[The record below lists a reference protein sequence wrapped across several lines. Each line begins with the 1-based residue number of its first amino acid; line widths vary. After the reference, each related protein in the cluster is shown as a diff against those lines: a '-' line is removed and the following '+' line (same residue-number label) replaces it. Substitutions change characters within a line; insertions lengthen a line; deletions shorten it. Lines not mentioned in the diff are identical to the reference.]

1 MSDDLIGKTIGGYE
15 ILERIGQG
23 GMATV
28 YRARQKSMNRTVALK
43 ILPRHLLRD
52 ETYLQRFER
61 EVRIV
66 AQLEHRNIVPV
77 HDYGEHDGQPYIAM
91 RYMPAGSVDDLLA
104 QGPIPVERV
113 LSIVEQVAPALD
125 YAHTKNVLH
134 RDLKPSNILLDDE
147 NGAYITD
154 FGIARLLGQDQETQG
169 ITLTAH
175 GVIGTPS
182 YMSPEQ
188 AQGQP
193 LDGRS
198 DVYSL
203 GIMLFE
209 MLTGRR
215 PFQNETPYGVAVMQV
230 TTPPPSPR
238 SINPVLTLAVEQVIF
253 TALKKK
259 PENRYQTAV
268 QLAEALRLAVE
279 RPDSIFDTQPR
290 GIPIQDGL
298 DVTQPHGGPQGGPHS
313 GPQGGDYTVPATP
326 AEPQPAYTPPQPPPA
341 YTPPP
346 ISQSLRPASI
356 PARARRRAA
365 RYPGSV
371 WLGVVAG
378 GLLGCALLTMVVAA
392 AIVTINNLFSD
403 PVPPTLTVPPTLDP
417 TSAAAREAAL
427 GGMANTPGM
436 TPVFMLATPI
446 PTRTPV
452 PEPSPG
458 VAPVGVRE
466 TPTPDA
472 ELPPQTPALIYFA
485 RRGGTDGIFHYDLRT
500 GVETRLTHDTASSTH
515 PRVSPDF
522 SRIVFQT
529 VRDGRADIFVMDL
542 GSRQTIQLTADD
554 ADNRLPSWSPDGR
567 WIVYAA
573 SSGEGGAYDLY
584 RVRADGSG
592 TPQLIYADGQRNSHP
607 RFSPDG
613 SAIVFTGGHPR
624 DATTW
629 EIRRLDLLTGEVI
642 DLTDNNV
649 RDAAPTFSPDGE
661 RIVFVTDGA
670 GGAAV
675 ASMAAAGGPV
685 ELLHDDDGFAW
696 GVDFSADGSLL
707 VFNSQ
712 RGDRST
718 LLIMRAD
725 GSGVRRIENVSG
737 FYPSWAPAL

>member
-1 MSDDLIGKTIGGYE
+1 MSDELIGKTIGGYD

-77 HDYGEHDGQPYIAM
+77 HDYGEYDGQPYIAM
-91 RYMPAGSVDDLLA
+91 RYMPAGSVDDLLTK
-104 QGPIPVERV
+104 GPIPVEQV

-147 NGAYITD
+147 GGAYITD
-154 FGIARLLGQDQETQG
+154 FGIARLVGQDQETSG

-215 PFQNETPYGVAVMQV
+215 PFLNETPYGVAVMQV

-238 SINPVLTLAVEQVIF
+238 SINPVLTLAVEQVVF
-253 TALKKK
+253 NALKKK
-259 PENRYQTAV
+259 AENRYQTAV
-268 QLAEALRLAVE
+268 QLAEALRLAVD

-290 GIPIQDGL
+290 GVPAQDGL
-298 DVTQPHGGPQGGPHS
+298 DVTQPHSVSPTD
-313 GPQGGDYTVPATP
+313 DYTVPSTP
-326 AEPQPAYTPPQPPPA
+326 PDIQPALPPQPPPV

-346 ISQSLRPASI
+346 ISQQMRPASI

-365 RYPGSV
+365 RFPGNV
-371 WLGVVAG
+371 WLLAMVG
-378 GLLGCALLTMVVAA
+378 GLIGCGALTVLVVFVV
-392 AIVTINNLFSD
+392 ININNLFGGA
-403 PVPPTLTVPPTLDP
+403 PPTATPPPTLDP

-427 GGMANTPGM
+427 GGMANTPGV
-436 TPVFMLATPI
+436 TPVFMLVTPI
-446 PTRTPV
+446 PTRTPL

-458 VAPVGVRE
+458 VAPVGVRP
-466 TPTPDA
+466 TPTTDPDLSS
-472 ELPPQTPALIYFA
+472 ETPALIYFD
-485 RRGGTDGIFHYDLRT
+485 RRDNSDGIFHYDLRT
-500 GVETRLTHDTASSTH
+500 GVETRLTHESTSSAY
-515 PRVSPDF
+515 PRVSPDTA
-522 SRIVFQT
+522 RMVFQ
-529 VRDGRADIFVMDL
+529 VDQDGRSDIFVMEL
-542 GSRQTIQLTADD
+542 STRQTIRLTDDD

-584 RVRADGSG
+584 RVRSDGSG
-592 TPQLIYADGQRNSHP
+592 EPQLLYADGQRNSHP
-607 RFSPDG
+607 RYSPDG

-629 EIRRLDLLTGEVI
+629 EIRRLDLLTGEI
-642 DLTDNNV
+642 IALTDNDM
-649 RDAAPTFSPDGE
+649 RDASPTFTPDGE
-661 RIVFVTDGA
+661 QIVFVTEGQ
-670 GGAAV
+670 GGGAV
-675 ASMAAAGGPV
+675 ASMSAAGGEAQV
-685 ELLHDDDGFAW
+685 IYDDDGFAW
-696 GVDFSADGSLL
+696 GVDFTPDGELL

-712 RGDRST
+712 RGERST

-725 GSGVRRIENVSG
+725 GSDARQIDDVTG
-737 FYPSWAPAL
+737 FYASWGPAL

>member
-1 MSDDLIGKTIGGYE
+1 MSDELIGKTIGGYD

-77 HDYGEHDGQPYIAM
+77 HDYGEYDGQPYIAM

-104 QGPIPVERV
+104 KGPIPVEQV

-147 NGAYITD
+147 GGAYITD
-154 FGIARLLGQDQETQG
+154 FGIARLVGQDQETSG

-238 SINPVLTLAVEQVIF
+238 GINPTLTLAVEQVVF
-253 TALKKK
+253 TSLKKK

-268 QLAEALRLAVE
+268 QLAEALRLAVD
-279 RPDSIFDTQPR
+279 RPDSIFDTQPH
-290 GIPIQDGL
+290 GIPAPEVL
-298 DVTQPHGGPQGGPHS
+298 DVTQPHGGPPS
-313 GPQGGDYTVPATP
+313 DYTVPSSPPESQTVL
-326 AEPQPAYTPPQPPPA
+326 PPQPPPT

-346 ISQSLRPASI
+346 ISQQMRPASF
-356 PARARRRAA
+356 PARARRRAT
-365 RYPGSV
+365 RSPGSV
-371 WLGVVAG
+371 WLLGIGG
-378 GLLGCALLTMVVAA
+378 GLIGCALLTVLVAVVIMA
-392 AIVTINNLFSD
+392 VNNLFTD
-403 PVPPTLTVPPTLDP
+403 TALPPTATDPPTLDP

-446 PTRTPV
+446 PTRTPL

-458 VAPVGVRE
+458 VAPVGMRA
-466 TPTPDA
+466 TPTLDPDLSP
-472 ELPPQTPALIYFA
+472 ETPALIYFD
-485 RRGGTDGIFHYDLRT
+485 RRNNVDGIFHYDLRT
-500 GVETRLTHDTASSTH
+500 GVETRLTHDSTNSAY
-515 PRVSPDF
+515 PRVSPDNT
-522 SRIVFQT
+522 RMVFQT
-529 VRDGRADIFVMDL
+529 ELNGRSDIFVMEL
-542 GSRQTIQLTADD
+542 SSRQTIQLTSDE

-573 SSGEGGAYDLY
+573 SSGDAGAYDLY
-584 RVRADGSG
+584 RIRSDGSG
-592 TPQLIYADGQRNSHP
+592 LPQLLYADGQRNSHP
-607 RFSPDG
+607 RHSPDG
-613 SAIVFTGGHPR
+613 RYVVFTGGHPR

-629 EIRRLDLLTGEVI
+629 EIHRLDLIDGEVI
-642 DLTDNNV
+642 TLTDNDR
-649 RDAAPTFSPDGE
+649 RDASPAFTTDGE
-661 RIVFVTDGA
+661 QIVFVTEGEGGGAVAIMPSA
-670 GGAAV
+670 GGEAQI
-675 ASMAAAGGPV
+675 
-685 ELLHDDDGFAW
+685 LYDDDGFAW
-696 GVDFSADGSLL
+696 GVDFSADGELV

-712 RGDRST
+712 RRDRST

-725 GSGVRRIENVSG
+725 GSEVRRIENVSG